1 MAKFLKFIGNTKI
14 IAPSELPKIGDKG
27 DIGHTNEICV
37 SVELTD
43 SPVELK
49 GYVCYNV
56 YYANLGEYFD
66 KDVNICRFSMAI
78 KLDEFVKYYTEVKQ
92 HEKTKELQELCTR
105 WQRSSRPLPCFCKR
119 V

>member
-1 MAKFLKFIGNTKI
+1 MAKLTKFIGNTKI

-27 DIGHTNEICV
+27 GIGHTNEICV
-37 SVELTD
+37 SVELTE
-43 SPVELK
+43 SPTELK

-78 KLDEFVKYYTEVKQ
+78 KLDEFVKYYTEVK
-92 HEKTKELQELCTR
+92 
-105 WQRSSRPLPCFCKR
+105 
-119 V
+119 